1 MSFGETM
8 IYGLSFAESLR
19 GMLALAI
26 LVGVVMIFRPLL
38 KGIGR
43 AVMLLIQQRVLA
55 RAELAQRRSL
65 HAQRALA
72 ARG

>member
-1 MSFGETM
+1 M
-8 IYGLSFAESLR
+8 IYGLSFTQALQS
-19 GMLALAI
+19 MMVFAVLAGA
-26 LVGVVMIFRPLL
+26 VMVFRPLL

-43 AVMLLIQQRVLA
+43 ALLLVVRQRITA
-55 RAELAQRRSL
+55 RAELAERRSL

>member
-19 GMLALAI
+19 GLLMLGILAAVFI
-26 LVGVVMIFRPLL
+26 IFRPLL
-38 KGIGR
+38 KGVCR
-43 AVMLLIQQRVLA
+43 ATMLLIQQRVLA
-55 RAELAQRRSL
+55 RAALAQRRSL
-65 HAQRALA
+65 HAERALA